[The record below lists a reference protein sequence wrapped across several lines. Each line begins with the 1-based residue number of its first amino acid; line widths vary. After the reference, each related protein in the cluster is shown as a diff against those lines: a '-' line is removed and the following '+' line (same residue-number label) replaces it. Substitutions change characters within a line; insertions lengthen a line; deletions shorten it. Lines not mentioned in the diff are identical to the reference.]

1 MKAKTKKILDN
12 LNKITASK
20 TNPVPIP
27 NTRVFLPE
35 TNKFWKSQLTD
46 GIHQW
51 PKEYHNGPWNKIID
65 DDGNEDYW
73 APFDRI
79 YGGLAKN
86 SQRLIQKDGSEY
98 QGKLYSKRR
107 LIKNKTMLGEEKN
120 FYSHCL
126 CTADGRWFDNS
137 GFPIDPPNNVE
148 EEVKETEPAFARREL
163 TDEEKAEQAKWKAEE
178 ERKMLE
184 KLK

>member
-51 PKEYHNGPWNKIID
+51 PKEYHKGPWNKVVD

-79 YGGLAKN
+79 YGGIAKN
-86 SQRLIQKDGSEY
+86 SQRLVQKDGTEY

-107 LIKNKTMLGEEKN
+107 LIKHKTMLGEEKN

-126 CTADGRWFDNS
+126 VTADGRWFDNG
-137 GFPIDPPNNVE
+137 GFPIEPPNNVE
-148 EEVKETEPAFARREL
+148 EEVEKTEPGFARREL
-163 TDEEKAEQAKWKAEE
+163 TDEEKAEQAKWKAEQ